1 MNKCLK
7 TLAVNKPEVGGGDL
21 FIEKNEELA

>member
-1 MNKCLK
+1 MSKCLK

-21 FIEKNEELA
+21 FTDKNEEIA